1 MAICSHMTDRQPT
14 VTSETRSAGLSY
26 PIMSGMLTVTGLGLF
41 LLSVASAKSPAYR
54 EPSSLFLFF
63 PPSPVLP
70 VAFSLPLLPVHS
82 VKFSALLQWLC
93 SFFVV

>member
-26 PIMSGMLTVTGLGLF
+26 PIMSGMPTVTGLGLF

-54 EPSSLFLFF
+54 DPSSLFLFSPLTRPLRSLRSAT
-63 PPSPVLP
+63 PPS
-70 VAFSLPLLPVHS
+70 A
-82 VKFSALLQWLC
+82 
-93 SFFVV
+93 